1 MRSLPSAVLV
11 SQRRV
16 ASGASQTVSKAT
28 LDGQAH
34 ATKIVLLDIRL
45 AILPIVN
52 ESQVIVVAQA
62 QLNSVLDA
70 KRLG

>member
-1 MRSLPSAVLV
+1 MRFLQFAVLA

-16 ASGASQTVSKAT
+16 ASGASQTVSRAT

-34 ATKIVLLDIRL
+34 ATRIVPLDIRL
-45 AILPIVN
+45 AILPIV
-52 ESQVIVVAQA
+52 SASRVTDVAQA

-70 KRLG
+70 RRLG